1 MSNLGPKAEELK
13 KFVYITAIL
22 LALWF
27 LLLVGLLDRFNVGW
41 HTFGRLP
48 PAVTATV
55 LSWIAIVK
63 WGWKRWPF
71 KILLRVPLLGGTW
84 IGHLESDWVRG
95 ATDPRR
101 QIPIVF
107 VIQQDLLSLT
117 LVSFT
122 EDREGRSYVAQLAI
136 DDAAK
141 TFKLIYIYSLRDEF
155 RAGEGVQQGAAE
167 VQVTG
172 PKGFELRGEYWT
184 NTKTRGRLILS
195 HRSSYAVS
203 SFREAK
209 AKFHDQLWRRFD
221 C

>member
-41 HTFGRLP
+41 HAFGRLP
-48 PAVTATV
+48 PAVTA
-55 LSWIAIVK
+55 
-63 WGWKRWPF
+63 
-71 KILLRVPLLGGTW
+71 
-84 IGHLESDWVRG
+84 ESDWVRG